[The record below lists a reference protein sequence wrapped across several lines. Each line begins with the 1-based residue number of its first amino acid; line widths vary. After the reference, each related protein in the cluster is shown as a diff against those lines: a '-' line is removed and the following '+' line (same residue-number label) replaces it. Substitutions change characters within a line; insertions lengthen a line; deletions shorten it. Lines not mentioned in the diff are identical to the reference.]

1 MIEFLRNEAEKNIDM
16 YRGQPGLKAS
26 DLLELPGIPD
36 EGTNWGVYLGWVT
49 NLDSVTSPRCHPSTS
64 FEGNTETQIHVLP
77 STA

>member
-36 EGTNWGVYLGWVT
+36 EGTNWGVYLGCEFGLCDLPAVSPV
-49 NLDSVTSPRCHPSTS
+49 NL
-64 FEGNTETQIHVLP
+64 F
-77 STA
+77 